1 MQKAH
6 HGNHQSALSGK
17 ARSNYRL
24 IRMNRRTDETT
35 ATHGQINAGKAM
47 KPKSVRI
54 QRNTKIKKQT
64 ELIQSTKKVHL

>member
-17 ARSNYRL
+17 ARSNYRV
-24 IRMNRRTDETT
+24 IRMNRRTDGTT

-47 KPKSVRI
+47 KPKVFAY
-54 QRNTKIKKQT
+54 NET
-64 ELIQSTKKVHL
+64 ETRKSKNEPN